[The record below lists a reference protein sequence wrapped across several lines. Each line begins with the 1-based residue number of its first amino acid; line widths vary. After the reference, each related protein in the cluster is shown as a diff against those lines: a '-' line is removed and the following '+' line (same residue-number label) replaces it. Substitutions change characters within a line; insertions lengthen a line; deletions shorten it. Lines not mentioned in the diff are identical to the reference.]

1 MLRDAKLHQRT
12 IVISLLDLKNAFGEI
27 SHNLIASAMR
37 YHHIP
42 ETFIAFILNI
52 YKHSQVAVST
62 GKDVTEFIDVKR
74 GVLQE
79 DPISPL
85 LFNVCFNLLIRTIT
99 QPKFAQLG
107 YIWGPNVDP
116 FSTSCLQFA
125 DDSVIVSRDVKSAQ
139 TLINLYISWC
149 NWAEMEA
156 RIDKCQSYGA
166 RKLDGMYTQFCPNL
180 TIMDAPVPSVEI
192 GGSFKYLGKVF
203 SFNQNDE
210 PAKFTLK
217 TRLKEL
223 LDKTSSLEISPQMK
237 LKVLRLYIPS
247 QISFG
252 LRIYNMSYTWI
263 GQNLDALCINA
274 VNDWLE
280 MPRNTCTKEI
290 LELPRNKGGHDMCLP
305 STMAMKL
312 RLSLRYNLQ
321 NNVNDDLRKIW
332 QATFSEEPQID
343 GLVSG
348 HENKQAALKELRTKT
363 NTKNLDHVF
372 GLKSQGR
379 IFVTIIATFS
389 KTTIKE
395 WSAHVDS
402 LPDHLFRF
410 VRKACQ
416 QQLPTASNLQL
427 WKKVP
432 SDKCILCGAR
442 QTNKHVLNNCSA
454 AGVLERYKRRHDHV
468 LSILAQWIKD
478 RVGIESVLFADLSN
492 SNFKSPAEIFNSRR
506 PDIVVQQNNRLVT
519 LELTICHETNA
530 ATSRDYKMSKYMD
543 LKNELLPGFANFK
556 LTNHT
561 IEITSLGFISDS
573 AAFTK
578 QINIDPMPGSIK
590 QSLFKSTVSDSYSIY
605 CSRNSLDS

>member
-1 MLRDAKLHQRT
+1 
-12 IVISLLDLKNAFGEI
+12 
-27 SHNLIASAMR
+27 
-37 YHHIP
+37 
-42 ETFIAFILNI
+42 
-52 YKHSQVAVST
+52 
-62 GKDVTEFIDVKR
+62 
-74 GVLQE
+74 
-79 DPISPL
+79 
-85 LFNVCFNLLIRTIT
+85 
-99 QPKFAQLG
+99 
-107 YIWGPNVDP
+107 
-116 FSTSCLQFA
+116 
-125 DDSVIVSRDVKSAQ
+125 
-139 TLINLYISWC
+139 
-149 NWAEMEA
+149 
-156 RIDKCQSYGA
+156 
-166 RKLDGMYTQFCPNL
+166 
-180 TIMDAPVPSVEI
+180 
-192 GGSFKYLGKVF
+192 
-203 SFNQNDE
+203 
-210 PAKFTLK
+210 
-217 TRLKEL
+217 
-223 LDKTSSLEISPQMK
+223 
-237 LKVLRLYIPS
+237 
-247 QISFG
+247 
-252 LRIYNMSYTWI
+252 
-263 GQNLDALCINA
+263 
-274 VNDWLE
+274 
-280 MPRNTCTKEI
+280 
-290 LELPRNKGGHDMCLP
+290 
-305 STMAMKL
+305 MAMKL

-321 NNVNDDLRKIW
+321 NNVNDDLRQIW

-343 GLVSG
+343 GLISG
-348 HENKQAALKELRTKT
+348 HENKQSALKELRTKT

-379 IFVTIIATFS
+379 IFMTIIATFS

-432 SDKCILCGAR
+432 SDKCILCGSR

-454 AGVLERYKRRHDHV
+454 PGVLERYKRRHDHV

-492 SNFKSPAEIFNSRR
+492 PNFNSPADIFNSRR

-530 ATSRDYKMSKYMD
+530 ATSRDYKISKYMD
-543 LKNELLPGFANFK
+543 LQNKLLPGFANFK

-573 AAFTK
+573 TAFTK